1 MGACLSPPRVNYCTS
16 FAERRTAL
24 WPRSRD
30 LLPHETEVAAF
41 RLAQECF
48 HNIAKHS
55 GASTVN
61 LSLHCT
67 DGLLRLDVDDDG
79 VGFDLKVAQEKR
91 SSFGL
96 TGMRERVALLGGKLT
111 ILSAPRRGT
120 RISVELP
127 VKTKHR
133 RGPLTHLRESA

>member
-1 MGACLSPPRVNYCTS
+1 MLPLPLSSLFPYTTL
-16 FAERRTAL
+16 F
-24 WPRSRD
+24 RS
-30 LLPHETEVAAF
+30 F

-61 LSLHCT
+61 LSLHYT
-67 DGLLRLDVDDDG
+67 DGLLRLNVDDDG
-79 VGFDLKVAQEKR
+79 VGFDLKAAQEKR

-133 RGPLTHLRESA
+133 RGTLAHLRESA